1 MLKLNTN
8 TNKFFVETDPNIQTL
23 IENQPT
29 SSELPTQE
37 IYNSPPVNDVQ
48 SEKKKKD
55 WIGIWRFMLVVH
67 VG

>member
-37 IYNSPPVNDVQ
+37 LWMLDNSPPVNDVQ
-48 SEKKKKD
+48 SEEKKKD
-55 WIGIWRFMLVVH
+55 WIGI
-67 VG
+67 